1 MLKQYIFIALHFSH
15 SLHSLH
21 SLYSFHRELPI
32 AIGIMR
38 TRKMIK
44 MLSIQS
50 KLHCTQERPE
60 YNQSTLKF
68 VSRNVLF
75 GDTIQSILAIE
86 NRPECNFQLRDGS
99 MNLAK
104 FCKMILAT
112 TKDPL
117 IRYSL
122 EYAVAPLLRFRHT
135 LFLSANAK
143 EHRAS
148 WHYCKFFN
156 N

>member
-86 NRPECNFQLRDGS
+86 NRPQCNFQLRDG
-99 MNLAK
+99 K
-104 FCKMILAT
+104 ILQN
-112 TKDPL
+112 DL
-117 IRYSL
+117 SDDQRSI
-122 EYAVAPLLRFRHT
+122 ET
-135 LFLSANAK
+135 LFFRVCCSAYTPFSTHTISFRK
-143 EHRAS
+143 
-148 WHYCKFFN
+148 CKRTSCIMALLQVF
-156 N
+156 